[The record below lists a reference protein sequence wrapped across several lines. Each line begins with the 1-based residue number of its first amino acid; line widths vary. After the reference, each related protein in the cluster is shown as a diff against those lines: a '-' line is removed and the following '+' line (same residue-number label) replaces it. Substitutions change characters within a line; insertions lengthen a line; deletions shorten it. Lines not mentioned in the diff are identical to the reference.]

1 MDIFIITC
9 FLFGVITGYI
19 ITCIKCC
26 NLDSELRFLSVY
38 GFLILATAFLFF
50 KCDYIPC
57 YFVIAILALMIN
69 DNITEDYK
77 FNRYRFATILQLILI
92 FVALA
97 CTFLEVYI
105 FLDNALIYFDNKE
118 LIKVIEIST
127 EILKKYK

>member
-9 FLFGVITGYI
+9 FVFGVITGYI

-38 GFLILATAFLFF
+38 GFLILANAFLFF

-57 YFVIAILALMIN
+57 YFVIAILLLMIN
-69 DNITEDYK
+69 DNIAEDYNFTGK
-77 FNRYRFATILQLILI
+77 YVAVLQLLLI

-118 LIKVIEIST
+118 LIKVIEVAT
-127 EILKKYK
+127 DILKKYK

>member
-1 MDIFIITC
+1 MDIYIITC
-9 FLFGVITGYI
+9 FVFGVITGYI

-57 YFVIAILALMIN
+57 YFVIAILLLMIN
-69 DNITEDYK
+69 DNIAEDYNFTGK
-77 FNRYRFATILQLILI
+77 YVAVLQLLLI

-118 LIKVIEIST
+118 LIKAIEIST
-127 EILKKYK
+127 EILKKI

>member
-9 FLFGVITGYI
+9 FVFGVITGYI

-57 YFVIAILALMIN
+57 YFVIAILLLMIN
-69 DNITEDYK
+69 DNIAEDYNFTGK
-77 FNRYRFATILQLILI
+77 YVSVLQLLLI
-92 FVALA
+92 FVALV

-118 LIKVIEIST
+118 LIKVIEVAT
-127 EILKKYK
+127 DILKKYK